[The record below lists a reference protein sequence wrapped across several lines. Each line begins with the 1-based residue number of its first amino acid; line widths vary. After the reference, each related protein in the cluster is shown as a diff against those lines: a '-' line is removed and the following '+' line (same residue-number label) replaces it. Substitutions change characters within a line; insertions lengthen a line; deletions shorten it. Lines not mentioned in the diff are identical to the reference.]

1 MQEDEL
7 KRLIDYAV
15 YAPVGIVISVAE
27 ALPKAVETGRAVIE
41 SRTAMA
47 KFIGKMAVDFAGAQ
61 AKSQV
66 DDLRKQVTS
75 TVSSLL
81 PEPWGDLAKFIF
93 GDSEPDSTSSGVPE
107 AAHLPNERDLPDP
120 TQAIPNNKTAD
131 EALNDEAAAD
141 PKINV
146 DTVESV
152 IPNYATLSATQ
163 IVKKLDL
170 LSTGELTLVVEFER
184 GHRGRKTIIAKAET
198 LMGLSS

>member
-15 YAPVGIVISVAE
+15 YAPVGIMTSVAE
-27 ALPKAVETGRAVIE
+27 ALPKAVETGRAVVE

-47 KFIGKMAVDFAGAQ
+47 RFIGKMAVDFAGAQ

-66 DDLRKQVTS
+66 NDLRKQVTS

-81 PEPWGDLAKFIF
+81 PEPWGDLARFIF
-93 GDSEPDSTSSGVPE
+93 GDSEPDSTSTVAPE
-107 AAHLPNERDLPDP
+107 ADPLPADRDLLEP
-120 TQAIPNNKTAD
+120 TQSLDNTETDD
-131 EALNDEAAAD
+131 EASVRGANPGPEIEVEA
-141 PKINV
+141 V
-146 DTVESV
+146 GSV

-170 LSTGELTLVVEFER
+170 LNDAELVIVVDFER
-184 GHRGRKTIIAKAET
+184 GHRGRKTIIAKAEK
-198 LMGLSS
+198 LMGPSS